1 MWTLQYAHPRA
12 LVGST
17 GGGFDPKPFKL
28 TLLQQH
34 GASSGCGRAGLTQ
47 RAPPALSA
55 HRPQRSP
62 QRSHVGLP
70 KEVAWDAHPG
80 CPLLPNAARAC
91 EEESL
96 LTWGGLV
103 CEPHAQLA
111 RYV

>member
-1 MWTLQYAHPRA
+1 MDITVRAHPRA

-34 GASSGCGRAGLTQ
+34 GASSGRGPTGLTQ

-55 HRPQRSP
+55 HSP
-62 QRSHVGLP
+62 AHSAVMWGCLRRWLGM
-70 KEVAWDAHPG
+70 HPG
-80 CPLLPNAARAC
+80 CPLLQNAARAC